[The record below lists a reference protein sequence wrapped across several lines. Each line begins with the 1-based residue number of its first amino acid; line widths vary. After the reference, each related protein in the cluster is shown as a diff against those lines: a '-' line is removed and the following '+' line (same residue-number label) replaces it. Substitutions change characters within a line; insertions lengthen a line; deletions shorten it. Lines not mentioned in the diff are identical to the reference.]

1 MLVPIDWQFRGD
13 PWGRPE
19 IALLAYENVG
29 FNLSNIK
36 ELAAG
41 AVALEG
47 GIGVDVETLDRAGDL
62 LEFASGFRIAVGMR
76 ITAHPYRNSA
86 SWQNLKWQR
95 SEPCCPMSMRT
106 AAIYSTL
113 KEAYIKARRMGLPI
127 PLNKFRFQ
135 KDRESPAPPPIR
147 LVLGLGMDDDV
158 VAWSFAY
165 FQSTSTFGRW
175 HADSR
180 PRPAQVSIFKS
191 SELCSPAVAYINPLV
206 NI

>member
-1 MLVPIDWQFRGD
+1 MAE
-13 PWGRPE
+13 PE
-19 IALLAYENVG
+19 MAAIRALLPDEQ
-29 FNLSNIK
+29 
-36 ELAAG
+36 
-41 AVALEG
+41 
-47 GIGVDVETLDRAGDL
+47 
-62 LEFASGFRIAVGMR
+62 
-76 ITAHPYRNSA
+76 AHR
-86 SWQNLKWQR
+86 
-95 SEPCCPMSMRT
+95 CF
-106 AAIYSTL
+106 IYSTL

-191 SELCSPAVAYINPLV
+191 SESCSPAVAYINPLV